1 MFANVTIDI
10 GVPQQP
16 LTLPQTAITYNTYG
30 NVVFVVQTAK
40 DDKGKD
46 QLISQQRFV
55 NTGETRGDQV
65 VILGGITARDEVV
78 SAGANKLK
86 NGAPIS
92 VNNSVKLPNDAN
104 PHPTEQ

>member
-1 MFANVTIDI
+1 
-10 GVPQQP
+10 VPQQP

-30 NVVFVVQTAK
+30 NIVFVVQTSK
-40 DDKGKD
+40 DDKGKN

-55 NTGETRGDQV
+55 STGETRGDQI
-65 VILGGITARDEVV
+65 VILSGITSQDEVV

-104 PHPTEQ
+104 PHPKEQ